1 MGSPV
6 SFKGQPPMRRV
17 SEARKKSLVGFL
29 LAHVE
34 ERTNSDG
41 FRHTTKNYTE
51 NDASS
56 VTRAGKDELAF
67 VFRKK
72 F

>member
-6 SFKGQPPMRRV
+6 SLEWQPPPRRV
-17 SEARKKSLVGFL
+17 SEAREKSLVGFL
-29 LAHVE
+29 LAHTE
-34 ERTNSDG
+34 ERTSSGG
-41 FRHTTKNYTE
+41 FRHATKNYTE
-51 NDASS
+51 NGASS
-56 VTRAGKDELAF
+56 VTRTGKGDLAF